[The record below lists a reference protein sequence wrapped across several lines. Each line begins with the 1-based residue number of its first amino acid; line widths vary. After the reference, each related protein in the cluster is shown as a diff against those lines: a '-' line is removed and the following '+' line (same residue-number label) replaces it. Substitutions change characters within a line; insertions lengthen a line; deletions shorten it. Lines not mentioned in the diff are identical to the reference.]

1 MAQKVSVVFDDDLTS
16 GPAEQTV
23 RFASCQASI
32 RAPLAAH
39 WLSLAGPGTRRHASA
54 SWHGGSRGPKA
65 KD

>member
-1 MAQKVSVVFDDDLTS
+1 MAQKVSVALDDDLTS

-32 RAPLAAH
+32 RAPLAADRP
-39 WLSLAGPGTRRHASA
+39 SRAEPGTRRHASA
-54 SWHGGSRGPKA
+54 SWHGGSRGPRA

>member
-1 MAQKVSVVFDDDLTS
+1 MAQQVSVALDDDLTS

-23 RFASCQASI
+23 RFSSCQASI

-39 WLSLAGPGTRRHASA
+39 WLEEPGTRRHASA
-54 SWHGGSRGPKA
+54 SWHGGSRGPRA